1 MTVVLTTK
9 YLEMRARLQPSQSAA
24 EDTRLVEESV
34 EPDWIR
40 EADQISDELGSLKDA
55 ITSLEQKQVQKRQA
69 TFQDAL
75 NEEILVLR
83 QRLVGRLQAAGQRI
97 GRYERGSPSP
107 ADAEEK
113 LFRGFVVR
121 ALKAQL
127 GARTQDFRTLQS
139 RFLNAVVQE
148 RSANAEKTH
157 FSAEA

>member
-139 RFLNAVVQE
+139 RFLNAVV
-148 RSANAEKTH
+148 
-157 FSAEA
+157 

>member
-1 MTVVLTTK
+1 M
-9 YLEMRARLQPSQSAA
+9 
-24 EDTRLVEESV
+24 
-34 EPDWIR
+34 
-40 EADQISDELGSLKDA
+40 
-55 ITSLEQKQVQKRQA
+55 

-97 GRYERGSPSP
+97 GRYERGAPNQS
-107 ADAEEK
+107 DAEEK

-127 GARTQDFRTLQS
+127 GARTQDFRALQS

-148 RSANAEKTH
+148 R
-157 FSAEA
+157 